1 MMADTGRWP
10 VAWST
15 IRSAAVGAGN
25 SGIEQDGRKSDLRVG
40 VSLLGHLC
48 SVSFFEPLCCL
59 LHC

>member
-40 VSLLGHLC
+40 GQPAGSPLLC
-48 SVSFFEPLCCL
+48 FFL
-59 LHC
+59 